1 MTKKIPALMAT
12 DTNVP
17 MTFEKLKEVVKVID
31 ESIKRQHLEP
41 EKVVLGIRV
50 QNVAAIGPS
59 PVTEVLSVSLGF
71 DWDRGRCIIYP
82 TKPLRE
88 VDLDELASIRKAYN
102 TDGLKQYEYGQF
114 QKKYEKLLERYEDLK
129 FLARTHGIKV
139 DEE

>member
-12 DTNVP
+12 DANVP

-50 QNVAAIGPS
+50 QNVAAVGPS

-82 TKPLRE
+82 MKPLRE

-114 QKKYEKLLERYEDLK
+114 QKKYEKLLEQYEDLK

>member
-12 DTNVP
+12 DANVP
-17 MTFEKLKEVVKVID
+17 MTFAKLKEVVKVID
-31 ESIKRQHLEP
+31 DSIKRQHLEP

-114 QKKYEKLLERYEDLK
+114 QKKYDKLLEQYEDLK